1 MTQEGKATPLEMTEA
16 QRKEVA
22 RLFLAL
28 SPKMQAAALGCMRE
42 LATREAGEVRS

>member
-1 MTQEGKATPLEMTEA
+1 MTEA

-28 SPKMQAAALGCMRE
+28 SPKMQAVALGCMQELIARE
-42 LATREAGEVRS
+42 SSNG